1 MHFHKTVQLKNGQTC
16 VLRHAEAADA
26 EAFLEY
32 FLVCHGETDY
42 LTTYPDETEH
52 APEKVAA
59 RLAAGAESA
68 ADIEIL
74 AVVDGKLAG
83 SAGIGLLRD
92 RDKTRHRAEFGISVL
107 RDYWGL
113 GIGRAL
119 TAACI
124 DCAEEAGYLQLELE
138 AVSENAAALHLYE
151 KYGFVEYGRNPR
163 GFRNRAG
170 KWQELVLMRLELP
183 RDGGTKRAADFSAC
197 QGKECRLTAEV
208 RDDRY

>member
-1 MHFHKTVQLKNGQTC
+1 MHFHQTIQLKNGKTC
-16 VLRHAEAADA
+16 ILRHAGAADA
-26 EAFLEY
+26 EAFLVY
-32 FLVCHGETDY
+32 FLICHGETDF

-59 RLAAGAESA
+59 RLAAAAESA
-68 ADIEIL
+68 TDIEIL
-74 AVVDGKLAG
+74 AVVDGKVAG

-92 RDKTRHRAEFGISVL
+92 RDKMRHRAEFGISVL

-113 GIGRAL
+113 GIGHAL

-124 DCAEEAGYLQLELE
+124 ACAEEAGFFQLELE

-151 KYGFVEYGRNPR
+151 KFGFVEYGRNPR

-183 RDGGTKRAADFSAC
+183 R
-197 QGKECRLTAEV
+197 E
-208 RDDRY
+208 